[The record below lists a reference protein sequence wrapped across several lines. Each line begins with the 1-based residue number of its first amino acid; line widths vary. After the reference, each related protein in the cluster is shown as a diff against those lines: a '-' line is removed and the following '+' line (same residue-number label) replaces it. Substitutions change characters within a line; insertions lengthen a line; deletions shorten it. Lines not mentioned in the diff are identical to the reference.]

1 MNKVKIARNCIFGAL
16 LCLIVVQIT
25 LIMPPYFACR
35 NAFEGEMV
43 STFWG
48 SYTTCHGE
56 STDMIFGFYQLFN
69 IGIVMLLVL
78 FVSFQIL
85 LTKKDRSKPKTC
97 KN

>member
-1 MNKVKIARNCIFGAL
+1 MNKVKIVRNCIFGAL

-48 SYTTCHGE
+48 SCITCRGE
-56 STDMIFGFYQLFN
+56 STDMISGFYQLFN
-69 IGIVMLLVL
+69 IGIVMLL